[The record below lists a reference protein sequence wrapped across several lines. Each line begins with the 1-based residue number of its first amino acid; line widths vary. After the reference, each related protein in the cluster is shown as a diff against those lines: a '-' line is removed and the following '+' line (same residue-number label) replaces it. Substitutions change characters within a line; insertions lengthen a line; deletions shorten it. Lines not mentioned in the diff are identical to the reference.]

1 MPIVQ
6 VNMLQGRSVE
16 QKRKLAKG
24 ITAAVVEALSVK
36 PEQVRVMIHEM
47 GGDDFAI
54 AGESA
59 AERGQTV
66 PKS

>member
-24 ITAAVVEALSVK
+24 ITNAVVEALSVK

-47 GGDDFAI
+47 GPDDFAVGG
-54 AGESA
+54 ATA

-66 PKS
+66 PK